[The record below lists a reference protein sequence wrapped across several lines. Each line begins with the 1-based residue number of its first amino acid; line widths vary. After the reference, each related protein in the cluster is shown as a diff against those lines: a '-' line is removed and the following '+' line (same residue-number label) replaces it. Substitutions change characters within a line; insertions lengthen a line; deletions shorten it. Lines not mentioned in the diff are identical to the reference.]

1 MSNSKTAGSRSVV
14 IALQPE
20 PQSAPLARAVVREL
34 LAGSGVEALLDAA
47 ELCVSEL
54 VTNAVLHASTPLRL
68 EVEVASQVV
77 RLRVHDHSPNVPVLA
92 RHTSTASTGR
102 GLALVAAIADA
113 WGVEEHGADGKTVW
127 CELTEGAAAQPNL
140 DIDAVV
146 AAWELSTADDVVS
159 TPDLSRQNGAVSV
172 VLLARYPV
180 RLGLG
185 LQEHYEAVVREC
197 QLIAARR
204 DDGLSGTPQ
213 RLLDLATLL
222 AQRYNEELSDLA
234 RPDPRRVA
242 AQVKDLPVVD
252 LTYEVS
258 PEQLERLQTWQQV
271 LDDVDEFSA
280 RGDLLVPT
288 IPPALAQLRSWALTE
303 FVQQCAGA
311 SPRPWSGAPH

>member
-1 MSNSKTAGSRSVV
+1 MAGARSVV
-14 IALQPE
+14 TALRPD
-20 PQSAPLARAVVREL
+20 PQSAPMARALVRDL
-34 LAGSGVEALLDAA
+34 LSGSSAEAILDAA

-68 EVEVASQVV
+68 QVDLDTNVV
-77 RLRVHDHSPNVPVLA
+77 RLSVHDRSPNVPVLA

-102 GLALVAAIADA
+102 GLAMVAAIADS
-113 WGVEEHGADGKTVW
+113 WGVEQDGQDGGKTVW
-127 CELTEGAAAQPNL
+127 CELSERGAAEPDM

-146 AAWELSTADDVVS
+146 AAWELSTTDDAA
-159 TPDLSRQNGAVSV
+159 PDPAPSPKTGPVAV
-172 VLLARYPV
+172 VLLANYPV
-180 RLGLG
+180 HLGLG

-197 QLIAARR
+197 QLLAAHRPE
-204 DDGLSGTPQ
+204 GLTGTPQ
-213 RLLDLATLL
+213 RLLELAALL
-222 AQRYNEELSDLA
+222 AQRYNQELSDLA

-242 AQVKDLPVVD
+242 AQVKELPFVD

-258 PEQLERLQTWQQV
+258 AAQLQRLQTWQQV

-288 IPPALAQLRSWALTE
+288 IPPALAQLRSWALGE

-311 SPRPWSGAPH
+311 PPRPWPGSGS